1 MCSQI
6 FTPGAEVS
14 IGRKGP
20 PFFSLSGLRSQIS
33 RWLGPPDIQRTMQ
46 LRWFLRTWSA
56 LAFSEEKNCSAGT
69 PSAVAVRCPR
79 KWRRFSSGR
88 GRDAAEITGT
98 APWARPGSPPGGWRR
113 PASRGGTGE
122 TSLHY
127 QSVDQDKLIRI
138 EQCPEQVL
146 KQLERVRIGREIA
159 AGLLELLAGRV
170 AAQGREVNLVDHV
183 GLGRARLSLR
193 LLDTAGQEAAGLAGE
208 RIAHELAVHHHERL
222 GDCALKIRG
231 LFPLVIAEGEE
242 ELPQPG
248 VSVLIALNAVA
259 GAMGVRRG
267 QQRVEELL
275 WRHGPQL
282 HEIEQAFFLFHSL
295 ALHTAGL
302 VSTAGHDPADQLLHV
317 ITAFLEL
324 ARQLVQ
330 ELGI

>member
-20 PFFSLSGLRSQIS
+20 PFFSLWGLRSQIS

-56 LAFSEEKNCSAGT
+56 LAFSDEKNCSAGT

-79 KWRRFSSGR
+79 KWRRFHSGR

-98 APWARPGSPPGGWRR
+98 AP
-113 PASRGGTGE
+113 
-122 TSLHY
+122 SLNY
-127 QSVDQDKLIRI
+127 QSVDQDKFIRI

-146 KQLERVRIGREIA
+146 KHLQRVRIGREIA
-159 AGLLELLAGRV
+159 PGLLDLLAGRV
-170 AAQGREVNLVDHV
+170 AAQGREVNLLDHV
-183 GLGRARLSLR
+183 GLGRASLSLR
-193 LLDTAGQEAAGLAGE
+193 LLDTAGQEASGLAGE
-208 RIAHELAVHHHERL
+208 RITQELAVHHHERL
-222 GDCALKIRG
+222 GDRALKIRC

-248 VSVLIALNAVA
+248 VSLLIALDAVA

-267 QQRVEELL
+267 QQ
-275 WRHGPQL
+275 
-282 HEIEQAFFLFHSL
+282 
-295 ALHTAGL
+295 
-302 VSTAGHDPADQLLHV
+302 
-317 ITAFLEL
+317 
-324 ARQLVQ
+324 
-330 ELGI
+330 